1 MWKPRQARRLP
12 VLSALIAG
20 SALALAVPALA
31 TTASAAT
38 GAIARR

>member
-20 SALALAVPALA
+20 SALTVGPG
-31 TTASAAT
+31 TI
-38 GAIARR
+38 GAFAGRVRSQPSC